1 MSLDPA
7 KLFADV
13 KSLPTAQGLDVV
25 RGMLAAFLPFG
36 LNDSIDRVCI
46 DKLGVPRPKFPIS
59 NGNAQYVHLI
69 YSG

>member
-7 KLFADV
+7 KLFSEV

-36 LNDSIDRVCI
+36 LNDSIDQVCTN
-46 DKLGVPRPKFPIS
+46 KLGVPRSKHPIS
-59 NGNAQYVHLI
+59 IGNAQYVNLI
-69 YSG
+69 YSD